1 MAEILKAENLV
12 IIALGMSGLVF
23 GSIGMTMGAVFTAVF
38 LLSDVYRK
46 LMIKNGG
53 VVAVGVISSF
63 AILLATTLYVF
74 GQYAQLLRH
83 FTVRLTSFACLIL
96 FCLKGEKSIARNHF
110 KANFALALTFSI
122 ITFFHPKSLRQE

>member
-23 GSIGMTMGAVFTAVF
+23 GSIGMTTGAVFTAVF

-53 VVAVGVISSF
+53 VLAVGAISSF
-63 AILLATTLYVF
+63 AILFATTLYVF
-74 GQYAQLLRH
+74 GQYAQPFSH
-83 FTVRLTSFACLIL
+83 FAIRMTSFLCLIL
-96 FCLKGEKSIARNHF
+96 FCLKG
-110 KANFALALTFSI
+110 
-122 ITFFHPKSLRQE
+122 